1 MRRNSLFELTFTVA
15 VALGLALCVQA
26 YALKPYRIPS
36 GSMEPTL
43 QVGQRV
49 LVNRVGHRLGA
60 DPGVGDVVVFHPP
73 ADANAGQ
80 CGDRHSGGATK
91 RPCARPGA
99 GVDSETFIKRVVAVG
114 GDTLAIR
121 NGRVIRNGRLADEPF
136 IQACP
141 GGSGCDFPEP
151 IRIPKGYVFLM
162 GDNRGSS
169 DDSRFWGPIPVS
181 RVIGKA
187 FASYWPPS
195 QLGGV

>member
-91 RPCARPGA
+91 RPCAQSGP

-136 IQACP
+136 IQPCA